1 MSMIEGQSAK
11 LFWWAVSP
19 CASPV
24 PKPIVITHDA
34 TLHAHALYHCT
45 LIRHPTRRLHTI
57 DISTLTGRANMPR
70 LRSGGNAPA
79 PTPARTDATRRP
91 VLREKTNITGT
102 PAAVETSMLALKNF
116 KRRSRQGSMLEMVRQ
131 RRSSVAQS
139 LMNVQPQDDDV
150 EDTSVFDLG
159 SASEGEDD
167 FAPEAEGTPIQTSK
181 TRKSTSTRK
190 SASARKSVAPTPS
203 VRKSKRKSDDLGSPH
218 SALDALRKKHR
229 KSEVSHVEDEP
240 LPSIDDEEQP
250 AEHGMSEHEPSP
262 VPEPVT
268 SDVQVLN
275 SSPESTPPTEPSSTR
290 KASNIEEADFAVP
303 STEEQ
308 ARADAA
314 HEIAQED
321 SEDPEDDLD
330 TPNATMAEP
339 ASSSPIGSPIP
350 ETQSTDIYADP
361 VTQDSPPPS
370 PEPAKTRGKGAQKK
384 PVAMSTATLLALL
397 PRRTQRATQRPKR
410 TEYEISSDEGE
421 EGAGFDTT
429 NLDEDEDELGGRM
442 KRQTRKA
449 APAKGKKTAAASA
462 ANTSKAKTNP
472 KQQKPSTKAAISTRK
487 KSKAHPPSAST
498 GNAKGKG
505 KTTRTYGRAS
515 AAAATTSD
523 KENENQPSSEAEE
536 EEANTS
542 LSMREV
548 AHSKELEEARRKF
561 AEVDNWD
568 LAFESMSNEDH
579 RSSSQNWR

>member
-1 MSMIEGQSAK
+1 
-11 LFWWAVSP
+11 
-19 CASPV
+19 
-24 PKPIVITHDA
+24 
-34 TLHAHALYHCT
+34 
-45 LIRHPTRRLHTI
+45 
-57 DISTLTGRANMPR
+57 MPQ

-116 KRRSRQGSMLEMVRQ
+116 KRRPRQGSMLEMVRQ

-139 LMNVQPQDDDV
+139 LMTVQPQDDDV

-190 SASARKSVAPTPS
+190 SASARKSVAPTPA
-203 VRKSKRKSDDLGSPH
+203 VKKSKRKSEDLESPH

-240 LPSIDDEEQP
+240 LPSIDDEHQP
-250 AEHGMSEHEPSP
+250 AEHGMSEHEASP
-262 VPEPVT
+262 VPDPIT

-275 SSPESTPPTEPSSTR
+275 SSPESTPPTEPSSTH

-308 ARADAA
+308 ARANAT
-314 HEIAQED
+314 HENAQED
-321 SEDPEDDLD
+321 AQEAPEDPEDDLD

-339 ASSSPIGSPIP
+339 ASSSPIGSPVP

-361 VTQDSPPPS
+361 LTQVSPPPS

-384 PVAMSTATLLALL
+384 PVALSTATLRALL
-397 PRRTQRATQRPKR
+397 PRRTQRATQRPR
-410 TEYEISSDEGE
+410 RAEYDISSDEEE
-421 EGAGFDTT
+421 EGTGFDTT

-442 KRQTRKA
+442 RRTRNT
-449 APAKGKKTAAASA
+449 APAKAKKAAAA
-462 ANTSKAKTNP
+462 AK
-472 KQQKPSTKAAISTRK
+472 STKAKSNPKATTSTRT
-487 KSKAHPPSAST
+487 KSAAPPPPAAT
-498 GNAKGKG
+498 GKTKGKG
-505 KTTRTYGRAS
+505 KSNAKTTRTYGRAS
-515 AAAATTSD
+515 AAIATTSD
-523 KENENQPSSEAEE
+523 KENDNQPSSEGEE
-536 EEANTS
+536 DEANTS
-542 LSMREV
+542 LSMHEV

-561 AEVDNWD
+561 AEIDDWD
-568 LAFESMSNEDH
+568 LTFESMSNEDH
-579 RSSSQNWR
+579 RSSSQGWR